1 MAEMK
6 ARWTQMTDS
15 ATQATRQVVERTQVF
30 AQKIE
35 TGVRKEALADV
46 KRARAV
52 VKKADQGLT
61 NLPNRNAP
69 WAETQPKSGA
79 GKAVK
84 AGPAVGESV
93 AKTKAP
99 TQSVTSQAS

>member
-6 ARWTQMTDS
+6 SRWVQMTDS
-15 ATQATRQVVERTQVF
+15 ATQATRNMVERTQGL
-30 AQKIE
+30 AHKIE
-35 TGVRKEALADV
+35 TEVRKEALADV

-61 NLPNRNAP
+61 NLLNRIEH
-69 WAETQPKSGA
+69 WAESQPKAA
-79 GKAVK
+79 GNGTVK
-84 AGPAVGESV
+84 VGPAVGETV
-93 AKTKAP
+93 VKTKAH